1 MTTRMHPT
9 PRWML
14 IFIKVSRTAQR
25 IEEEEE
31 EEAASGPIVLSV
43 IFASRRAPHSSCLG
57 VAFYQL
63 FALQDKYTQIPP
75 LRGVRV
81 LPVSVCVGK
90 MRGGHSAQQ
99 ENYANAAGD
108 AGRDILKRFRA
119 ITLDGLGIGLWPPR
133 RLLSSQT

>member
-1 MTTRMHPT
+1 
-9 PRWML
+9 ML

-25 IEEEEE
+25 IEEEE

-43 IFASRRAPHSSCLG
+43 IFASRRAPHSSRG

-75 LRGVRV
+75 LRGVSV

-119 ITLDGLGIGLWPPR
+119 ITLDAGGIGLWPPR